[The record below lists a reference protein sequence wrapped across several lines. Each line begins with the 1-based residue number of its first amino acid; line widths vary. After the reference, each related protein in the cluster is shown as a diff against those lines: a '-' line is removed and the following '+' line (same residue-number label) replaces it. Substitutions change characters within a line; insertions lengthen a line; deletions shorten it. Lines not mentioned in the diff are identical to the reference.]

1 MKKINT
7 PFSEGRGVPVSALC
21 RAIRVVFLSAGVAG
35 AWSAGVSAEE
45 YFNPALLSLGA
56 PGGADVSHVDLSR
69 FEAGGQAPGVYR
81 VDVYLNGQFMTTR
94 NVRFVAGQGT
104 DLDPAMTLKEYASL
118 GLSEKAV
125 PALKGQ
131 APDTALAPLGKYV
144 PSATT
149 QFDFSQQRLNI
160 TIPQALMQTRAQGYV
175 DPNSWDEGVPAAILD
190 YTITGNHTSYRGD
203 NASMGSTDGQY
214 ANLRSGLNF
223 LGWRLRNYSTW
234 TRSSGRNDAQSH
246 FNNINTY
253 LAHDVKSLQGEFVA
267 GEYSTPG
274 DVFDSVP
281 FRGMQLASDQ
291 GMLPDSLRG
300 FAPIIRGVANSNA
313 QVTVRQNGNVIYQAY
328 VPPGPFEIKDLYPS
342 SDSGDLVVSVKE
354 KDGTER
360 HFTQAY
366 SSVAIMQREGQMKY
380 ALTGGEL
387 RDSDGGNLR
396 ESKFVQATLI
406 YGMPHNITPY
416 VGLLAA
422 QKYRAVTGGVGV
434 SLGEW
439 GAMSADVTQANTTLT
454 TGEKSQGQ
462 SYRLRY
468 SKSMLDTGTTVTL
481 AAYRYSTEGYYN
493 FQDAN
498 TYRDRRNDNGGDD
511 FASSYKPRS
520 EFQVSLNQSL
530 NNFGSVYLSGTQ
542 RDYWGRSGTQR
553 TYTAGYNTSIYG
565 INYGVNVSQ
574 SKNSGS
580 NSKADKRLSLNVS
593 VPLSRFLAGS
603 NNYAGYNMN
612 MNYAMNTD
620 QDHNTSQRMGV
631 SGTAMSDN
639 QLNYNLSQS
648 TGNHGQGYGGDLS
661 ATYSGRAGSV
671 TGGYNYSK
679 NQQQLT
685 YGLSGGLVAHPHGIT
700 LGQEPGETIAIVRAP
715 GASGVKV
722 NNQTGVKT
730 DWRGY
735 AIVPYLTPYRST
747 EVTLDPS
754 GIGSDVSMDMTSAR
768 VVPTRG
774 AVVMANYRTQ
784 TGRQAM
790 MTLTYQGKPVPFG
803 AMAVLDTVTGEEGL
817 QPASGIVGDGG
828 QLFMTGLQDEGR
840 VRVRWGSDSDEHC
853 IAPFRLPPE
862 RSDGVPVSVT
872 GVCQ

>member
-1 MKKINT
+1 MNIT
-7 PFSEGRGVPVSALC
+7 ELPVNPGACIPASVLS
-21 RAIRVVFLSAGVAG
+21 RAIRTILLSTGVAG
-35 AWSAGVSAEE
+35 VWSAGVSAEE

-56 PGGADVSHVDLSR
+56 PGGADISHVDLSR

-81 VDVYLNGQFMTTR
+81 VDVYLNGQFMITR
-94 NVRFVAGQGT
+94 NVNFVAGSGT
-104 DLDPAMTLKEYASL
+104 DLDPALTLKDYRSL
-118 GLSEKAV
+118 GLSDKAV
-125 PALKGQ
+125 PALKDVSG
-131 APDTALAPLGKYV
+131 DTALTPLGKYV
-144 PSATT
+144 PAATT

-175 DPNSWDEGVPAAILD
+175 DPDNWDEGVPAAILD
-190 YTITGNHTSYRGD
+190 YNITGNHTAYRGD
-203 NASMGSTDGQY
+203 SAGMGSTDGQY
-214 ANLRSGLNF
+214 ANLRSGLN
-223 LGWRLRNYSTW
+223 LMGWRLRNYSTW
-234 TRSSGRNDAQSH
+234 TRSSGHGDTQSH
-246 FNNINTY
+246 FSSINTY
-253 LAHDVKSLQGEFVA
+253 VAHDVKPLQGEFLA

-291 GMLPDSLRG
+291 GMLPDSMRG

-360 HFTQAY
+360 RFTQAY

-387 RDSDGGNLR
+387 RDSGGGNLR
-396 ESKFVQATLI
+396 ESKFAQATLI

-422 QKYRAVTGGVGV
+422 QKYRAVTGGMGV

-439 GAMSADVTQANTTLT
+439 GAMSADVTQANATLT

-462 SYRLRY
+462 SYRVRY

-481 AAYRYSTEGYYN
+481 AAYRYSTEGYYS

-498 TYRDRRNDNGGDD
+498 TYRDRRDNNGGDGFD
-511 FASSYKPRS
+511 SSYKPRS

-530 NNFGSVYLSGTQ
+530 NSFGSVYLSGTQ

-553 TYTAGYNTSIYG
+553 TYTAGYNTNIYG
-565 INYGVNVSQ
+565 ISYGVNVSQ
-574 SKNSGS
+574 SKNSDS
-580 NSKADKRLSLNVS
+580 NSKTDKRLNLNVS

-612 MNYAMNTD
+612 MNYSMNTD
-620 QDHNTSQRMGV
+620 QDHNTSQQVGV

-648 TGNHGQGYGGDLS
+648 TGNHGQGYGGNLS
-661 ATYSGRAGSV
+661 ATYNGSAGAV
-671 TGGYNYSK
+671 TGGYNYSN
-679 NQQQLT
+679 NQRQLT
-685 YGLSGGLVAHPHGIT
+685 YGLSGGVVAHPHGIT

-722 NNQTGVKT
+722 NSQTGVKT

-735 AIVPYLTPYRST
+735 AIVPYMTPYRST
-747 EVTLDPS
+747 EVTLDPT
-754 GIGSDVSMDMTSAR
+754 GLGNDVAMDMTSSR

-784 TGRQAM
+784 VGRQAM
-790 MTLTYQGKPVPFG
+790 MNLTWRGKPVPFG
-803 AMAVLDTVTGEEGL
+803 AMAVLDMAAGEDG
-817 QPASGIVGDGG
+817 QQAASSIVGDGG
-828 QLFMTGLQDEGR
+828 QLFMTGLPDEGR
-840 VRVRWGSDSDEHC
+840 IKVQWGSDSDEHC
-853 IAPFRLPPE
+853 SVPFRLPAE
-862 RSDGVPVSVT
+862 RGDGVPVSVS

>member
-1 MKKINT
+1 MKNNKPGGAASVNKLKTCLLSKSLFI
-7 PFSEGRGVPVSALC
+7 ALG
-21 RAIRVVFLSAGVAG
+21 F
-35 AWSAGVSAEE
+35 AGVSSGAAMAEE
-45 YFNPALLSLGA
+45 YFNPALLSLGT
-56 PGGADVSHVDLSR
+56 PGGASASSVDLSR
-69 FEAGGQAPGVYR
+69 FEAGGQLPGVYQ
-81 VDVYLNGQFMTTR
+81 VDIYLNGQFITSR
-94 NVRFVAGQGT
+94 NVNFVAGSGT
-104 DLDPAMTLKEYASL
+104 DLHPALTLKEYTGL
-118 GLSEKAV
+118 GLNDKAI
-125 PALKGQ
+125 PALKDVTR
-131 APDTALAPLGKYV
+131 DTPLVPLEKYV
-144 PSATT
+144 PAATT

-160 TIPQALMQTRAQGYV
+160 TIPQALMQARAQGYV
-175 DPNSWDEGVPAAILD
+175 DPDSWDEGVPAAILD
-190 YTITGNHTSYRGD
+190 YNITGNRTNYRGD
-203 NASMGSTDGQY
+203 NAGMGSSGGQF
-214 ANLRSGLNF
+214 ANLRSGLNL

-234 TRSSGRNDAQSH
+234 TRDSGRGGDTQSH
-246 FNNINTY
+246 FNSINTY
-253 LAHDVKSLQGEFVA
+253 IAHDVKSLQGEFVA
-267 GEYSTPG
+267 GDYSTSG

-291 GMLPDSLRG
+291 GMLPDSMRG

-342 SDSGDLVVSVKE
+342 SDSGDLAISVKE

-360 HFTQAY
+360 RFTQAY

-380 ALTGGEL
+380 AITGGEL
-387 RDSDGGNLR
+387 RDSGGGNLR
-396 ESKFVQATLI
+396 ESKFVQATLV

-439 GAMSADVTQANTTLT
+439 GAISADVTQANTTLT
-454 TGEKSQGQ
+454 TGDKSQGQ

-468 SKSMLDTGTTVTL
+468 SKSMLDTGTTLTL

-498 TYRDRRNDNGGDD
+498 TYRDRRDNNGVDYVD
-511 FASSYKPRS
+511 SSNKQRS
-520 EFQVSLNQSL
+520 EFQISLNQSL

-565 INYGVNVSQ
+565 VNYGVNVSQ
-574 SKNSGS
+574 SKNSDS
-580 NSKADKRLSLNVS
+580 NNKADKRLSLNVS
-593 VPLSRFLAGS
+593 VPLSRFLAG
-603 NNYAGYNMN
+603 NTYAGYNMN

-620 QDHNTSQRMGV
+620 QDHNTSQQMGV

-639 QLNYNLSQS
+639 QLSYNLSQS
-648 TGNHGQGYGGDLS
+648 TANHGQGYGGNLS
-661 ATYSGRAGSV
+661 ATYNGSAGSV
-671 TGGYNYSK
+671 TGGYNYSN
-679 NQQQLT
+679 NQRQLT
-685 YGLSGGLVAHPHGIT
+685 YGLSGGVVAHPHGVT
-700 LGQEPGETIAIVRAP
+700 LGQALGETIAIVRAP

-722 NNQTGVKT
+722 NNQTGLKT

-735 AIVPYLTPYRST
+735 AIVPYLTPFRST

-754 GIGSDVSMDMTSAR
+754 GIGNDVAMDMTSAR

-790 MTLTYQGKPVPFG
+790 MNLTYRGKPVPFG
-803 AMAVLDTVTGEEGL
+803 AMAVLDAAAGAEGQ
-817 QPASGIVGDGG
+817 QPSSGIVGDGG
-828 QLFMTGLQDEGR
+828 QLFMTGLQDEGQIK
-840 VRVRWGSDSDEHC
+840 VQWGSDSNEHC
-853 IAPFRLPPE
+853 MVPFRLPPE